1 MEARHSLLVT
11 NMDDTAIGGFWE
23 IKLNDLSADSPVFG
37 LVLMRLGW
45 MRHSDSCTG
54 TAPISH
60 HCISRLPI
68 RYVGV
73 PPFTLRNRHAVYCI
87 CFGFKAPS
95 DTLMHLLSGWEKGWV
110 CFPLFVPVVNPRPA
124 AGCGVWW
131 DFGAVCFLL
140 PSCAKV
146 ALRKQ
151 KERVGVVRWGNGGHT
166 GDGSRLR
173 VARIGVREI
182 HVPWTLPMCQ
192 IGTCRF
198 GKLCTVGQDYV
209 HSFSPALLLLLCL
222 AHSLSCSLPPFATNP
237 PSFLL
242 SLPFSSWS

>member
-124 AGCGVWW
+124 AGCGLVGFW
-131 DFGAVCFLL
+131 
-140 PSCAKV
+140 SCVFSLAILCQGGV
-146 ALRKQ
+146 TQAEREGGGSEMRQWRPYWRWKQ
-151 KERVGVVRWGNGGHT
+151 TE
-166 GDGSRLR
+166 GS
-173 VARIGVREI
+173 
-182 HVPWTLPMCQ
+182 
-192 IGTCRF
+192 
-198 GKLCTVGQDYV
+198 
-209 HSFSPALLLLLCL
+209 
-222 AHSLSCSLPPFATNP
+222 
-237 PSFLL
+237 
-242 SLPFSSWS
+242 